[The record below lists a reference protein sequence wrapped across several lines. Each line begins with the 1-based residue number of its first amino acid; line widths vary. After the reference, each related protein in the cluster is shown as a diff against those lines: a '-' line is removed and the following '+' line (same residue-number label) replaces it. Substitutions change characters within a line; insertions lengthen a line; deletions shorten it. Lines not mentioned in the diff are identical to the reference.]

1 MGKHQKPRKKPPKE
15 RPYVSNLE
23 LKEALTEKLTER
35 ELNALEKQIRTA
47 VEIACDKAVG
57 MAITA
62 TCTRDWAVA
71 LRVLRDR
78 FGFGKERI
86 RRLWEAALEYLTDLD
101 NGLISTE
108 EMLSVLER
116 EDEIRLH
123 FPTNGRI
130 VDGKEANK

>member
-1 MGKHQKPRKKPPKE
+1 MAQKKRKRQILHE

-23 LKEALTEKLTER
+23 LREALEQKLTER
-35 ELNALEKQIRTA
+35 ELNALEKQIKTA
-47 VEIACDKAVG
+47 CEIVCDKTAGSV
-57 MAITA
+57 ITA

-86 RRLWEAALEYLTDLD
+86 QRMWAAAVDYLQDLD
-101 NGLISTE
+101 NGLITTE

-116 EDEIRLH
+116 DDNIRIK
-123 FPTNGRI
+123 FTA
-130 VDGKEANK
+130 DGKVE

>member
-1 MGKHQKPRKKPPKE
+1 MPKQKRKRPAPHE

-23 LKEALTEKLTER
+23 LHEALHERLTER

-47 VEIACDKAVG
+47 VEIACDRAVA
-57 MAITA
+57 MAITE
-62 TCTRDWAVA
+62 TCKRDWAVA

-86 RRLWEAALEYLTDLD
+86 RRLWETALEYLTDLD
-101 NGLISTE
+101 NELISTE

-116 EDEIRLH
+116 EDEIRFH
-123 FPTNGRI
+123 FT
-130 VDGKEANK
+130 VDGKILDGKEENK